1 MLTVGCRGSHGSGQ
15 KFVAWRTPVGILSSH
30 QRGRVV
36 DVAAAVE
43 VIGGRAE
50 ANGDRVGRVDPRIV
64 PRAI

>member
-1 MLTVGCRGSHGSGQ
+1 M
-15 KFVAWRTPVGILSSH
+15 SSH

-64 PRAI
+64 PGAIRVPVPWEISAGRGKAIGS

>member
-1 MLTVGCRGSHGSGQ
+1 M
-15 KFVAWRTPVGILSSH
+15 SSH

-64 PRAI
+64 PRTIRVPVPWEISARRGKAVGS

>member
-1 MLTVGCRGSHGSGQ
+1 M
-15 KFVAWRTPVGILSSH
+15 SSH

-64 PRAI
+64 SRTIRVPVPWEISAGRGKTVGS